1 MTKSVKS
8 VGIMLAAAVSAVSS
22 AHALTAPTLKAAGF
36 SNGQL
41 TVCVQKTP
49 ISSTTL
55 EVQMKNLGA
64 ADSEYETVIRES
76 VSSLCDFSPSGYDG
90 AYALYATNFDGMATL
105 RMRTVRRRD

>member
-64 ADSEYETVIRES
+64 AANMRPSSGNPSRRSVIS
-76 VSSLCDFSPSGYDG
+76 
-90 AYALYATNFDGMATL
+90 AKATMTEHTL
-105 RMRTVRRRD
+105 STRQILMEWPRCA